1 MWVSVALTVAQTSVP
16 GMRQTS
22 AWIAAVMV
30 AVIAAV
36 ALRTLRQHKPEAT
49 GQDDGGTAAIESA
62 APCSPEIETAM
73 R

>member
-1 MWVSVALTVAQTSVP
+1 
-16 GMRQTS
+16 MRQTS
-22 AWIAAVMV
+22 AWIAAVMA

-62 APCSPEIETAM
+62 ASCSPEIETAM

>member
-1 MWVSVALTVAQTSVP
+1 MA
-16 GMRQTS
+16 
-22 AWIAAVMV
+22 AAV
-30 AVIAAV
+30 AAV

>member
-1 MWVSVALTVAQTSVP
+1 MA
-16 GMRQTS
+16 
-22 AWIAAVMV
+22 AAV
-30 AVIAAV
+30 AAV

-62 APCSPEIETAM
+62 APRSPEIETAM